1 MAVGHENPE
10 TTGAPEAPAPE
21 ALPDELPDDA
31 EDLTPKGIAHLL
43 SPGTRHDLTDQ
54 GNAASRSLMSLSRA
68 ARAFLLYDPSN
79 EAIRVFLE
87 AIQTS
92 FMNYLDT
99 YGPLILSVRPYE
111 IAVSGE
117 VVYKEEERERS
128 LAFKLF
134 RDGVRRLTVF
144 EDVEWSELLRL
155 LEILSIR
162 YSGIRLNEDDIV
174 TLLWKANFQHIEVEA
189 VEGFVP
195 EEEDFD
201 EQEFYESDIASPP
214 PPPVAAW
221 CWTRRKRQGMDKVWR
236 APRFRQAMTRT

>member
-214 PPPVAAW
+214 PPVAAW